1 MFDLFFNIYRLGT
14 FFSVIIISI
23 DVGLLIGVLLS
34 LAIIFLKANRPYT
47 CLLGKIPNTDMY
59 LDINRY
65 RAAIEINGIKI
76 FHFCG
81 CLNFCSKS
89 NFKDELQSLVN
100 AINNVAELHVLVID
114 FSALCYID
122 SSGADVLKFLV
133 KDFQKKSI
141 SVFIAGSSPPSFEMM
156 QKCGV
161 SSTQF
166 NTLKFFPSVH
176 NAVNFALDLIMPT
189 IETDSFIKTVE

>member
-1 MFDLFFNIYRLGT
+1 
-14 FFSVIIISI
+14 
-23 DVGLLIGVLLS
+23 
-34 LAIIFLKANRPYT
+34 
-47 CLLGKIPNTDMY
+47 MY

-89 NFKDELQSLVN
+89 NFKSELQSVVN
-100 AINNVAELHVLVID
+100 ALNKVDELHVLVID

-122 SSGADVLKFLV
+122 SSGAEVLKFLV
-133 KDFQKKSI
+133 KDFQKLSI

-161 SSTQF
+161 TSIQF
-166 NTLKFFPSVH
+166 NTLKFFPTVH
-176 NAVNFALDLIMPT
+176 DAVNFALDIMMPT
-189 IETDSFIKTVE
+189 IETDSIIKSVVL